1 MRPIDADALIK
12 WLNDTY
18 CDISK
23 RLWNYNH
30 HVMAM
35 DMIEIIENYPTI
47 EERKHG
53 YWRPAKECTEGEAC
67 AEYKCSV
74 CGSYGDWFDMF
85 CRYCGTEMAEEAK
98 ND

>member
-18 CDISK
+18 CDTSK

-53 YWRPAKECTEGEAC
+53 YWRPAKEDAEGEAC

-74 CGSYGDWFDMF
+74 CESYGDWFDMF
-85 CRYCGTEMAEEAK
+85 CRYCGAEMDEEVRE
-98 ND
+98 